1 MSNEKKEFNVGNL
14 VVVTKDM
21 NNSEDYFDKGSVGKV
36 VRTLNEGVSV
46 DVDYIEDKTYWSNKV
61 WETEIEQLKH
71 YTPIEDLPL
80 WKSNHMYLNDEQQQA
95 LRKLLH
101 RVQWDEEYAEK
112 IWFGGVSSDTIVDAF
127 TWGYTEEGQEFWES
141 VNDQCDNKVIQQP
154 DEIRSRAT
162 GRVVDDLCPPVTSC
176 TIIIDGMNNTSEY
189 FLQRAIDLQ
198 QERGK
203 EYDNGQE
210 RSMGRVVEAFNIITG
225 KQLSESEGW
234 LFMQVLKDVRQWTK
248 PEYHKD
254 SAEDC
259 VSYAALKAEALASGK

>member
-1 MSNEKKEFNVGNL
+1 MSEFNKGDR
-14 VVVTKDM
+14 VVVIGSPRGYEGEVPFGGLGVVLEDGSAVPYVDM
-21 NNSEDYFDKGSVGKV
+21 DSGKRYCFMDDK
-36 VRTLNEGVSV
+36 
-46 DVDYIEDKTYWSNKV
+46 
-61 WETEIEQLKH
+61 LKH
-71 YTPIEDLPL
+71 YTQAEDLPL
-80 WKSNHMYLNDEQQQA
+80 WKANHMYLNDEQQQA

-112 IWFGGVSSDTIVDAF
+112 IEMNLERQSISYAF
-127 TWGYTEEGQEFWES
+127 TWEYTEEGQEFWES
-141 VNDQCDNKVIQQP
+141 VNNQCYNEETQQP

-234 LFMQVLKDVRQWTK
+234 LFMQILKDVRQWTK
-248 PEYHKD
+248 PEYHQD